1 MHKRLPPSLAAL
13 PAVLLL
19 GGCVAA
25 GDVRPYP
32 AMAPIVPVGAPVAA
46 ATPGA
51 IYQAGPGLSLYADR
65 VARDV
70 GDMVTITLVEST
82 TAQTSASTQVAKN
95 SEIGIAAP
103 APEELSPA
111 AKRFL
116 AFARQTLRT
125 DPEAAEL
132 GKEQA

>member
-1 MHKRLPPSLAAL
+1 MKRTALSFAAL
-13 PAVLLL
+13 PAALLL

-32 AMAPIVPVGAPVAA
+32 AMAPIVPVVAPVAA

-70 GDMVTITLVEST
+70 VEQAHGGDVESRG
-82 TAQTSASTQVAKN
+82 
-95 SEIGIAAP
+95 EHG
-103 APEELSPA
+103 ELVHG
-111 AKRFL
+111 
-116 AFARQTLRT
+116 
-125 DPEAAEL
+125 E
-132 GKEQA
+132 